1 MFLIVKP
8 IHRLTSFLDREF
20 DLQSGKQALVY
31 IKPSNPKSFWLRTQ
45 EFLK

>member
-8 IHRLTSFLDREF
+8 IHGLTSFLDRDF

-31 IKPSNPKSFWLRTQ
+31 IKPSAPKSFWLRTH